1 MTVKNILG
9 IILAVLFFGSIIVTP
24 VLLGWWAWWE
34 TLLILSL
41 VAAIVGIINLIVWL
55 LD

>member
-9 IILAVLFFGSIIVTP
+9 IILAVLLFSSIFIVP
-24 VLLGWWAWWE
+24 VILGWMAWWE
-34 TLLILSL
+34 SLLILSL
-41 VAAIVGIINLIVWL
+41 VAAIVGIIDLIVWL